1 MKVLFVLFSSLVFFA
16 ATATAQQCRVT
27 QFGSQSIIDCDQPKV
42 VAPREP
48 RDTLFQNDPFDP
60 TPIPRFVDPYGRV
73 PQRQDDF
80 ALAME
85 RARKSYEF
93 NERMRLDCLRYRL
106 RWINGRCEAAK

>member
-1 MKVLFVLFSSLVFFA
+1 MKVLFVLFGSLVLFV

-27 QFGSQSIIDCDQPKV
+27 QIGSHSIIDCDPPKV
-42 VAPREP
+42 VAPR
-48 RDTLFQNDPFDP
+48 DNLFQNDIFNQQQVRPY
-60 TPIPRFVDPYGRV
+60 VDPYGRV
-73 PQRQDDF
+73 PQRDDDF